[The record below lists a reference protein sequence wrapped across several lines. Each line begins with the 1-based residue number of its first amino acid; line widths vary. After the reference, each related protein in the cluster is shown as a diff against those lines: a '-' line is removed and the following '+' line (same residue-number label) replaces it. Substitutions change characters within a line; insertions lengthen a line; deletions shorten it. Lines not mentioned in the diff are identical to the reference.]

1 MALAAAVADLVA
13 EERPVTGKHAIR
25 RFCRHIFSG
34 PWLVGRY
41 FPQAILGNIET
52 AISRSESS
60 HSGEIRFVV
69 EAALHP
75 YDLLHGKTARQ
86 RAIELFAQLG
96 IWDTQDNSGVL
107 IYLLLADHDI
117 EIVADRGINDR
128 VDPRHWETICHA
140 MESAF
145 KQGRFESGV
154 LTGIAEISQILQR
167 EFPAVAQNKNE
178 LPDTPIVL

>member
-1 MALAAAVADLVA
+1 M
-13 EERPVTGKHAIR
+13 TGKHAIT

-41 FPQAILGNIET
+41 FPRAVLCNIEA
-52 AISRSESS
+52 AISHSEAG

-86 RAIELFAQLG
+86 RAIELFARLG

-128 VDPRHWETICHA
+128 VSPGRWEAICHA
-140 MESAF
+140 MESDF
-145 KQGRFESGV
+145 RQGQFESGV
-154 LTGIAEISQILQR
+154 LSGITEISQILQR
-167 EFPAVAQNKNE
+167 EFPAGAQNENE
-178 LPDTPIVL
+178 LPDAPIVL